1 MNKKGRHTHF
11 LKHYLIKFYCISKGR
26 HFYPIPLLVLCEI

>member
-11 LKHYLIKFYCISKGR
+11 LKHYQ
-26 HFYPIPLLVLCEI
+26 HFKQFVHRIRVQVYK

>member
-11 LKHYLIKFYCISKGR
+11 LKHYRVLS
-26 HFYPIPLLVLCEI
+26 LVGTGGPALCRWAFPDQ